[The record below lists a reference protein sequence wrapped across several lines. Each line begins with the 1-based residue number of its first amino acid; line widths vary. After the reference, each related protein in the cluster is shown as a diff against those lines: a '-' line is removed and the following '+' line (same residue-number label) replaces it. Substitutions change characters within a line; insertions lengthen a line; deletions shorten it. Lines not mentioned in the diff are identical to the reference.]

1 MNRLGAIRW
10 PLIGYS
16 AYYSSI
22 AEFIDLPCGCETRWD
37 LRGGHFTN
45 GTPTI
50 LFQFT
55 LSKVCAAHAGTRT
68 A

>member
-37 LRGGHFTN
+37 LGRA
-45 GTPTI
+45 
-50 LFQFT
+50 L
-55 LSKVCAAHAGTRT
+55 LSDGVGFVWKFNLCVVCAAHAGTRT